1 MTVGPRLRRLLLA
14 LHLTCSVGW
23 IGAICAYLALAFAVP
38 ALDDPAVVR
47 AAWIGMEL
55 VGWYAIVPL
64 ALGSLATGL
73 LMGAATKWGLFRHY
87 WVLISLVSTIV
98 LTAVL
103 IMHMPDV
110 TAQADRARTLEDEG
124 LLAMGSDIAHAVIG
138 LIMLIGILVLNI
150 YKPRGLTKYG
160 WRKEQAARARAA
172 TMRTSASA

>member
-14 LHLTCSVGW
+14 LHLSCSVGW
-23 IGAICAYLALAFAVP
+23 IGAVCAYLALAFAVP
-38 ALDDPAVVR
+38 AMDDPAVVR

-55 VGWYAIVPL
+55 VGWYAIVAL

-73 LMGAATKWGLFRHY
+73 LMGAVTKWGLLRHY
-87 WVLISLVSTIV
+87 WVLISLVGTLV

-110 TAQADRARTLEDEG
+110 TAQADRARTLGEEQ
-124 LLAMGSDIAHAVIG
+124 LLAMGSDIASALIG
-138 LIMLIGILVLNI
+138 LVLLIGILVLNI

-160 WRKEQAARARAA
+160 WRKEQAARARDAA
-172 TMRTSASA
+172 TRTSASA

>member
-14 LHLTCSVGW
+14 LHLSCSVGW
-23 IGAICAYLALAFAVP
+23 IGAVCAYLALAFAVP
-38 ALDDPAVVR
+38 ATGDPAVVL

-64 ALGSLATGL
+64 AIGSLATGL
-73 LMGAATKWGLFRHY
+73 VMGVVTKWGLLRHY
-87 WVLISLVSTIV
+87 WVLVSLMGTVV

-110 TAQADRARTLEDEG
+110 TAQADRARRLGEEG

-138 LIMLIGILVLNI
+138 LVLLIGILVLNI

-160 WRKEQAARARAA
+160 WRKEQVTRARRAV
-172 TMRTSASA
+172 TRTSASP